1 VLFIILENF
10 CIVILFT
17 VVNDM
22 VYTSVIGSQFNEN
35 KAHRRGARLN
45 LCMSC
50 NSERIT
56 KKKIVALLVVV
67 IGVAA
72 TIYAISVATKN
83 FAVLALSP
91 LVLGFLGCPLM
102 CAVMGGG
109 IWLMGRRS
117 RNKEKVSLSN
127 NVSECCQHD
136 HGHEYDHIDENHY
149 VKKGTNSNDDNST
162 ERLDNIELR
171 TKTNNDIDPDLN
183 APNSAS
189 KTKFINL
196 S

>member
-1 VLFIILENF
+1 
-10 CIVILFT
+10 
-17 VVNDM
+17 
-22 VYTSVIGSQFNEN
+22 
-35 KAHRRGARLN
+35 
-45 LCMSC
+45 
-50 NSERIT
+50 
-56 KKKIVALLVVV
+56 
-67 IGVAA
+67 
-72 TIYAISVATKN
+72 
-83 FAVLALSP
+83 
-91 LVLGFLGCPLM
+91 
-102 CAVMGGG
+102 
-109 IWLMGRRS
+109 MGRRS

-136 HGHEYDHIDENHY
+136 HGH
-149 VKKGTNSNDDNST
+149 